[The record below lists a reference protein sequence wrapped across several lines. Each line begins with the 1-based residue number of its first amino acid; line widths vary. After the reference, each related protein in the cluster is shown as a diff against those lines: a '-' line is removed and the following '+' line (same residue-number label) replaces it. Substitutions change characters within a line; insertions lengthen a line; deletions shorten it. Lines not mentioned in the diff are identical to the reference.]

1 MVLNLLRRVW
11 PQTFPAKPTLTS
23 ANLPPQSNRV
33 VIITGS
39 TAGIGLELARILYSA
54 GATVYIAAR
63 NEQKAQATIQAL
75 TAEDPTASGKL
86 NFLPLDL
93 SDLTT
98 IGPFVTQFLERES
111 RLDLLFN
118 NAGVALQPLTQ
129 RTAQNLEP
137 QLGINCAAPYLLT
150 TLLSDVLTRTA
161 AHAPP
166 DSVRVI
172 WSSSMIVETLA
183 PRGGVPAK
191 ELDNPSSNVYRNY
204 AISKTGNW
212 FLADRFA
219 KKFAAAAGK
228 DEKAVVSVTV
238 NPANAYTGI
247 YDDAPKLV
255 VWMCKPIFYTALEGA
270 NSLLWAGC
278 SSEVTVA
285 DSGRYII
292 PFGRWHP
299 CPRGDLV
306 EEMSKGDEGNA
317 VGLEKWCERVTADFR

>member
-129 RTAQNLEP
+129 RTAQNLER
-137 QLGINCAAPYLLT
+137 
-150 TLLSDVLTRTA
+150 SSVSTA
-161 AHAPP
+161 RRPTSSPLCCQMSSPAPP
-166 DSVRVI
+166 P
-172 WSSSMIVETLA
+172 MH
-183 PRGGVPAK
+183 PRIACG
-191 ELDNPSSNVYRNY
+191 
-204 AISKTGNW
+204 
-212 FLADRFA
+212 
-219 KKFAAAAGK
+219 
-228 DEKAVVSVTV
+228 
-238 NPANAYTGI
+238 
-247 YDDAPKLV
+247 
-255 VWMCKPIFYTALEGA
+255 
-270 NSLLWAGC
+270 
-278 SSEVTVA
+278 
-285 DSGRYII
+285 
-292 PFGRWHP
+292 
-299 CPRGDLV
+299 
-306 EEMSKGDEGNA
+306 
-317 VGLEKWCERVTADFR
+317 